1 MVTALELFVSPPT
14 LFYRRSVPSEQSF
27 REPIIHLDM
36 DAFFVEVERLRSP
49 GLRGASVVVGGAGP
63 RGVVASASYEARAYG
78 VRSAMPMGR
87 ARRLCP
93 QLVVVPP
100 DHVEYRRVS
109 ALVFEILRR
118 FTPHVEGLSIDEAF
132 LDVSGMRR
140 HFEDASSVAE
150 AIRETL
156 RTELGLPSSAGVAPN
171 KLLAK
176 LASQEAKP
184 DGIRLV
190 AADEVGRFLH
200 PLPVRRLWGVGEAT
214 HALLERLG
222 VRTIGDL
229 AGIPPATLERR
240 IGATLG
246 RHLHQLARGVDDRP
260 VAVGGETKSISV
272 EATFDADIEG
282 ADRIEAEL
290 LRQSEQV
297 AERMRKAGMAG
308 RTITLKIR
316 FGDFTTITRSRTL
329 ESPTNV
335 GRDIYR
341 TAVQLLQRSGVGGR
355 PVRLIGVG
363 LSTLEADGAPHQL
376 ATDRPAA
383 WDDLAD
389 AISEVRARFG
399 SEAVHPARLT
409 RPEAE

>member
-1 MVTALELFVSPPT
+1 MVAGLERFVSPWAV
-14 LFYRRSVPSEQSF
+14 FYRRSVPSEQPF

-36 DAFFVEVERLRSP
+36 DAFFVEVERLRSRE
-49 GLRGASVVVGGAGP
+49 LRGASVVVGGAGP
-63 RGVVASASYEARAYG
+63 RGVVASASYEARSFG
-78 VRSAMPMGR
+78 IRSAMPIGR

-93 QLVVVPP
+93 QLIVVPP

-132 LDVSGMRR
+132 LDVAGMRR
-140 HFEDASSVAE
+140 HFEDTPSVAE
-150 AIRETL
+150 AIRQTI
-156 RTELGLPSSAGVAPN
+156 RSELGLPSSAGVAPN

-184 DGIRLV
+184 DGVRLV
-190 AADEVGRFLH
+190 AADGVDGFLH

-214 HALLERLG
+214 YALLERLG

-229 AGIPPATLERR
+229 AGVPPATLERR

-260 VAVGGETKSISV
+260 VAGGAEAKSISV
-272 EATFDADIEG
+272 EITYDVDIEG
-282 ADRIEAEL
+282 ADKIEAEL

-297 AERMRKAGMAG
+297 AERLRRAGMAG

-329 ESPTNV
+329 ESSTNV

-341 TAVQLLQRSGVGGR
+341 TAFQLLQRSEVGGR
-355 PVRLIGVG
+355 PVRLIGIG
-363 LSTLEADGAPHQL
+363 LSTLEAGGAPHQL
-376 ATDRPAA
+376 ATDRPAT

-389 AISEVRARFG
+389 AISEVRERFG
-399 SEAVHPARLT
+399 SEAVQPARLT
-409 RPEAE
+409 RPEGD